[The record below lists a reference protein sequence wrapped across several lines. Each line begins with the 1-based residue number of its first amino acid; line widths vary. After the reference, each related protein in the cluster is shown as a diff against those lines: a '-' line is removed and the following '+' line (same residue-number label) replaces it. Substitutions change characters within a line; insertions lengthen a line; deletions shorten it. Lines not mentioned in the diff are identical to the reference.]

1 MKISIPKKFGFWLLL
16 SILLIAPLVFSQELV
31 IERIDILG
39 ARKTRPHVIHRY
51 LSFREGDRIT
61 PELIDDNFQTL
72 LATNFFK
79 QVEFSTAPGSEK
91 GKVIVVIEVEE
102 RRSPTLEF
110 AGGYSELDGWYISP
124 IGVRYDNLLGTGH
137 YLGLR
142 LMIGDRAGGMNFR
155 FYQPEVF
162 KRHLNF
168 QVDFDVLGRDVIHY
182 FNHRE
187 AVQRVS
193 SASLRLGLGGARGA
207 AKYFSAGYQTT
218 TFEPDSTANF
228 VARDSATTSFP
239 PAIAQSL
246 GKKKLGMFWLRL
258 QADTRD
264 NTFFPRHGLWGAFTI
279 ETADKNFG
287 GDVKFTRA
295 IFDGRWYQRLGAG
308 VLALR
313 LKTAATSQTTPFY
326 ERFYLG
332 GAYSL
337 RGYAERSLT
346 PVGYGTRL
354 FLGSV
359 EWRIP
364 FAGGNPQKPGLIGA
378 VFFDAGSIGT
388 PATKRRDEET
398 FTTFG
403 FGFRWK
409 APLVGLLRFDFA
421 YPTQRPDDFR
431 FHLAIGHP
439 F

>member
-1 MKISIPKKFGFWLLL
+1 M
-16 SILLIAPLVFSQELV
+16 APSVLSQELV

-39 ARKTRPHVIHRY
+39 ARKTKPHVIHRY
-51 LSFREGDRIT
+51 LNFREGDRIT
-61 PELIDDNFQTL
+61 PGLIDDNFQAL

-79 QVEFSTAPGSEK
+79 QVKFSTAPGSEK
-91 GKVIVVIEVEE
+91 EKVIVIIEVQE
-102 RRSPTLEF
+102 RRLPTLEF

-137 YLGLR
+137 DLGLR
-142 LMIGDRAGGMNFR
+142 LIIGDRAGGANFR
-155 FYQPEVF
+155 FVQPEVL
-162 KRHLNF
+162 KRRLNF

-182 FNHRE
+182 FDRRE
-187 AVQRVS
+187 AFQRVS
-193 SASLRLGLGGARGA
+193 SGSLRFGLGGARGL
-207 AKYFSAGYQTT
+207 AKYFSAGYQAT

-228 VARDSATTSFP
+228 VARDSATSSFP
-239 PAIAQSL
+239 LVIAQSL
-246 GKKKLGMFWLRL
+246 GKKKLSLFWLRL
-258 QADTRD
+258 HADTRD

-279 ETADKNFG
+279 EAADESFG
-287 GDVKFTRA
+287 GELKFTRA
-295 IFDGRWYQRLGAG
+295 ILDGRWYQNLGAG

-313 LKTAATSQTTPFY
+313 LKTATTSQTTPFY

-337 RGYAERSLT
+337 RGFAERSLT

-364 FAGGNPQKPGLIGA
+364 FGGRNPQKPGLIGA

-388 PATKRRDEET
+388 PATKRRHDKT
-398 FTTFG
+398 FTTLG

-409 APLVGLLRFDFA
+409 IPVVGLLRFDFA
-421 YPTQRPDDFR
+421 YPTKRPDDFR
-431 FHLAIGHP
+431 FHLAVGHP